1 MQLTPK
7 EGYAMMQI
15 MVDNATGVAGQIAVV
30 DTSSF
35 VAAGETVLRS
45 GKENVLNSL
54 SYVVGETYIRV
65 QSIDEEF
72 TLINEEDE
80 SLYNQLVRE
89 ILFYDDK
96 TMPAGNWNTYEPGDN
111 PTGYINLANGYD
123 NGSNSG
129 NSVASQWEQRRKEC
143 LELNFCGMVVWDY
156 GITLDADAFK
166 VIFTDV
172 NEFTRFVSGILT
184 EVDNDIKMEKNGFRR
199 MVFLNRLAE
208 AINGEQSFGT
218 AVNLTYEYNQKFGT
232 QYTSEQLRTT
242 YLKSFL
248 EFMTSYIKTLSR
260 RMRYK
265 TKLYHNP
272 YTKTNQ
278 AGTVEKNILMN
289 TPRDQQLLALY
300 QPLIN
305 DAESQVMP
313 EIFNPE
319 YLEQSNYMS
328 VDYWQ
333 NFNNPAAIYVTPA
346 TVVDGVQTAGD
357 TVNCPYIVGAIW
369 HRWAVRTG
377 TFMDSADT
385 TPLEA
390 RKRYRNMWWH
400 IAKKSYDNMAYP
412 FITLYMADP
421 VSPEPEPGPEETKT
435 TRKTSK

>member
-7 EGYAMMQI
+7 EGYAMMQL
-15 MVDNATGVAGQIAVV
+15 MVDNATGVEDQIAIV

-45 GKENVLNSL
+45 GKENVLNNL

-96 TMPAGNWNTYEPGDN
+96 TQPAGNWNTYEPGDN
-111 PTGYINLANGYD
+111 PTGYINLANGFD
-123 NGSNSG
+123 NGSNGGS
-129 NSVASQWEQRRKEC
+129 SVASQWEQRRKEC
-143 LELNFCGMVVWDY
+143 LELNFCGQVVWDY
-156 GITLDADAFK
+156 GITLDEDAFK
-166 VIFTDV
+166 VVFTDV

-208 AINGEQSFGT
+208 AINGEQAYGT
-218 AVNLTYEYNQKFGT
+218 AVNLTYEYNQKYST
-232 QYTSEQLRTT
+232 NYTSEQLRTT

-278 AGTVEKNILMN
+278 AGTIEKNILMN

-305 DAESQVMP
+305 DAEATVMP
-313 EIFNPE
+313 EIFNTR

-333 NFNNPAAIYVTPA
+333 NFNNPAGIYVTP
-346 TVVDGVQTAGD
+346 TTTVDGVQAAGD

-369 HRWAVRTG
+369 HRRAVRTG

-421 VSPEPEPGPEETKT
+421 VSPEPEPEPEPTPEPEG
-435 TRKTSK
+435 